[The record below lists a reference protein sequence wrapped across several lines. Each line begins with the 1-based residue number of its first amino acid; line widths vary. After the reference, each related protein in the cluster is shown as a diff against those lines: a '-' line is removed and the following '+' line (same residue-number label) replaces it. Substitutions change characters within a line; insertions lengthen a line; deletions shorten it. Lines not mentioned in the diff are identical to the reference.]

1 MKMHVL
7 LMFALAVV
15 VATASPALAQRG
27 GGRGPGFGGGR
38 GPGGNSLGLLTQ
50 KSVQDELKMSDEQI
64 KKATE
69 QVEKQRESFAGL
81 RDLSREE
88 RQAKMQ
94 ENAKANAAVLADILK
109 EDQLKRFKQI
119 SLQQR
124 GGQALADPEIAQA
137 LGLSTEQKDRIQ
149 AIQEAS
155 QNEMRE
161 LFQAGAADGD
171 RQEMQKKTETLRAAV
186 NDKSTAVLSAEQ
198 QTKWKELN
206 GEPFK
211 GEIRRPG
218 RGGGRPGA
226 AAPLRNRRASA

>member
-1 MKMHVL
+1 MKMHAL
-7 LMFALAVV
+7 LMFALAAV

-38 GPGGNSLGLLTQ
+38 GPGGNSLGLLMQ
-50 KSVQDELKMSDEQI
+50 KSVQDELKMSDEQV

-69 QVEKQRESFAGL
+69 EVEKQRESFAGL

-94 ENAKANAAVLADILK
+94 ESAKANQAVLADILK
-109 EDQLKRFKQI
+109 DDQLKRFKQI

-124 GGQALADPEIAQA
+124 GGQALADPEVAQA
-137 LGLSTEQKDRIQ
+137 LGLSTEQKDRIH

-155 QNEMRE
+155 QNDMRE
-161 LFQAGAADGD
+161 LFQAGGGGD
-171 RQEMQKKTETLRAAV
+171 REEMRKKAEALRTSV
-186 NDKSTAVLSAEQ
+186 NEKSTAVLSAEQ
-198 QTKWKELN
+198 QTKWKEMN

-211 GEIRRPG
+211 GEIRRQG

-226 AAPLRNRRASA
+226 AVRPRNRRAAA